1 MFHPHFSIFSPCAF
15 FHPRRYP
22 SIPRSIKIRLWR
34 LWLYG
39 VVQRSI
45 CRIQNGGRV
54 LSGNCTVIFRV
65 FWYKITFML
74 RIVRR
79 YVNKT
84 CKALSFCRYEHSSPV
99 RSSLKWEETQFNGVE
114 VNLSQ
119 LEDNP
124 NLDEFSRRLKGK
136 FTFWKRTR
144 LEIIVNY
151 MAPIAFNLML
161 L

>member
-1 MFHPHFSIFSPCAF
+1 
-15 FHPRRYP
+15 
-22 SIPRSIKIRLWR
+22 
-34 LWLYG
+34 
-39 VVQRSI
+39 
-45 CRIQNGGRV
+45 
-54 LSGNCTVIFRV
+54 
-65 FWYKITFML
+65 ML

-124 NLDEFSRRLKGK
+124 NLDEFSGRLKGK
-136 FTFWKRTR
+136 FKFCKRPR
-144 LEIIVNY
+144 LVIILRYTAVFL
-151 MAPIAFNLML
+151 FNLMPL
-161 L
+161 YFFVTVFTVFRTAVLIGDTIGKIFVYKHCFCHLNVQNVKEKNSLFHQPIVLWLAY